1 MTKIK
6 VVDVCLTPHSI
17 DLFDVSYKLVVVIDV
32 FRATSAM
39 CTALNSGIKE
49 VIPVDTIDKAKT
61 YLNRNNY
68 LVAAERNGKIV
79 SGFNLGNSPLEY
91 IDNDKLKNRSLVMT
105 TTNGTKSIEY
115 VKGAD
120 SVILASFLN
129 VNAVVKYILE
139 QNKDIIIICS
149 GWKDRVCLEDML
161 LAGMIC
167 DNLTTNKSILTTQD
181 SVILVIELYKKSRKD
196 MANFIRRSAY
206 FKRMN
211 LKEDIEYCLQ
221 LNTMNIVPILCNES
235 FVV

>member
-1 MTKIK
+1 MTKSK

-17 DLFDVSYKLVVVIDV
+17 DLFDVSNKLVVVIDV

-49 VIPVDTIDKAKT
+49 VIPVETIDRAKT

-79 SGFNLGNSPLEY
+79 TVFNLGNSPLEY
-91 IDNDKLKNRSLVMT
+91 LDNDKLNNRSLVLT

-129 VNAVVKYILE
+129 VNAVVQYILK
-139 QNKDIIIICS
+139 QNKDVIIICS

-161 LAGMIC
+161 LAGMISC
-167 DNLTTNKSILTTQD
+167 KLTVNKSILTTQD
-181 SVILVIELYKKSRKD
+181 SVTIVIELYKKSRKD
-196 MANFIRRSAY
+196 MSSFLSQSAY
-206 FKRMN
+206 CKRMD
-211 LKEDIEYCLQ
+211 LKEDIDYCLQ

-235 FVV
+235 FIV